1 MSGGIF
7 VGMDKNI
14 MDGLNA
20 VLEGQTSTY
29 GTMISVI
36 VVSSFTLFIL
46 YRGYQTLG
54 GKLQTPVEDVV
65 WDVGRMLLI
74 TTFVLNRDGWL
85 DTTIVAIEGLKHGV
99 SGDDNVW
106 VLLDTIWEKT
116 QTLGQTLFNLDTS
129 TYVKLNGGFAEV
141 LVWGGAIV
149 LLLAATFVN
158 LLAEITILL
167 MTTTSPLFIFCLL
180 YGFLKPMFD
189 NWLKTIL
196 TAILTIMFS
205 ALSIRIAINYLNKI
219 LDAATATSAESN
231 MVTLAAQCLLAGIAA
246 GVVVWFSAK
255 IANALSGAA
264 VQATLQGAA
273 MSGLRGLAS
282 KSADA
287 ARPGMKA
294 GSAGARLAAKGSAR
308 AAAATGR
315 LLAAG
320 TDKPI
325 SAWQKR
331 AAAINSMKNLISSV
345 TADPSLIHTSALRR
359 GVRHRCGIPA
369 SIKQRNRYEIQPRFP
384 DAVRAHGLRTA

>member
-20 VLEGQTSTY
+20 VLEGQSSTY
-29 GTMISVI
+29 GSMISII
-36 VVSSFTLFIL
+36 VVSSFTLFIV

-74 TTFVLNRDGWL
+74 TTFVLNRDSWL
-85 DTTIVAIEGLKHGV
+85 DAVIAAIEGLKDGV

-106 VLLDTIWEKT
+106 VLLDTVWEKA
-116 QTLGQTLFNLDTS
+116 QTLGQILFNLDTS
-129 TYVKLNGGFAEV
+129 TYVQLSGGFAEV

-149 LLLAATFVN
+149 LLLAATLVN
-158 LLAEITILL
+158 LLAEITLLL
-167 MTTTSPLFIFCLL
+167 MTTTAPLFIFCLL

-189 NWLKTIL
+189 NWLKTIF

-219 LDAATATSAESN
+219 LDAAISTSGDSN
-231 MVTLAAQCLLAGIAA
+231 MVTLAAQCLLAGIAS
-246 GVVVWFSAK
+246 GVVVYFSAK
-255 IANALSGAA
+255 IASALSGAA
-264 VQATLQGAA
+264 VQATLQGAV
-273 MSGLRGLAS
+273 MSGLGGLVS

-294 GSAGARLAAKGSAR
+294 GAAGALLATKGSVMATT
-308 AAAATGR
+308 AAGR
-315 LLAAG
+315 LIAVG
-320 TDKPI
+320 TGKAI
-325 SAWQKR
+325 SAWRKR
-331 AAAINSMKNLISSV
+331 AAAIENMKRFNQ
-345 TADPSLIHTSALRR
+345 
-359 GVRHRCGIPA
+359 
-369 SIKQRNRYEIQPRFP
+369 QRNR
-384 DAVRAHGLRTA
+384 